1 MAEILMYLP
10 YLAGMIFFYIWFVI
24 LRNSSKKW
32 AYTALIFIIVST
44 LVVSYTINFN
54 GAIGYLAHIFSNFWV
69 WLTLIFWIVA
79 RYVKRNWIKIS
90 CRVLSIIFFIVTIF
104 TVILDLL
111 VDYNIIV
118 I

>member
-1 MAEILMYLP
+1 MIEILMYLP
-10 YLAGMIFFYIWFVI
+10 LLAGIIFFYIWFVI

-32 AYTALIFIIVST
+32 TYIASIFVIIST
-44 LVVSYTINFN
+44 LVVLYTRNYN

-69 WLTLIFWIVA
+69 WLTLIFWIIS